1 MKIQLDT
8 NTTAYSI
15 SSYRSGQITVND
27 EVLTQSFVIMPDV
40 LIRDWPPQDFDS
52 LAASH
57 FESVA
62 GLKPEIVLF
71 GSGARLRFPPTDLV
85 RPFIE
90 QGFGL
95 EVMDTGAA
103 CRTFNILVS
112 EGRRVAAAL
121 LMIRGPEN
129 G

>member
-15 SSYRSGQITVND
+15 SSYGNGQITVND
-27 EVLTQSFVIMPDV
+27 EVLTRSFILTPER
-40 LIRDWPPQDFDS
+40 LIRDWPPQEFDA

-62 GLKPEIVLF
+62 GLQPEIVIF
-71 GSGARLRFPPTDLV
+71 GSGDRLRFPSTDLV
-85 RPFIE
+85 RPLIE
-90 QGFGL
+90 QGLGL

-121 LMIRGPEN
+121 LMIRESEN
-129 G
+129 E

>member
-1 MKIQLDT
+1 MKIQIDT

-15 SSYRSGQITVND
+15 SSYGSGQITVNN
-27 EVLTQSFVIMPDV
+27 EVLTRSFIVTPDV
-40 LIRDWPPQDFDS
+40 LIRDWPPQEFDA

-62 GLKPEIVLF
+62 SLQPEVVIF
-71 GSGARLRFPPTDLV
+71 GSGARLCFPPMDLI
-85 RPFIE
+85 RPFID

-112 EGRRVAAAL
+112 EGRKVAAAL
-121 LMIRGPEN
+121 LMIREPEN

>member
-1 MKIQLDT
+1 MKIRLDT
-8 NTTAYSI
+8 KTTGYSV
-15 SSYRSGQITVND
+15 SSYRSGQITVNN
-27 EVLTQSFVIMPDV
+27 EVLTRSFIVTPDI
-40 LIRDWPPQDFDS
+40 LIRDWPPQEFDA

-62 GLKPEIVLF
+62 SLQPEIVIF
-71 GSGARLRFPPTDLV
+71 GSGARLRFPPTDVV

-112 EGRRVAAAL
+112 EGRKVAAAL
-121 LMIRGPEN
+121 LMIREPEN